1 MAHSRLA
8 IIPVVNQLHDVITHV
23 GLILFAAVQTSC
35 PLQRRYDLG
44 ILLSFQAAFKKAASS
59 NSEETAAG
67 VQPGQVEDWDAVKA
81 EDRTLVHQVS
91 PQTHVNT
98 IVSDRQWVTLAGDL
112 GILVTTYMTTFLGL
126 RDP

>member
-8 IIPVVNQLHDVITHV
+8 VIPVVNQLHDVTTHM

-35 PLQRRYDLG
+35 LLQRRYDLG
-44 ILLSFQAAFKKAASS
+44 ILLSFVTVQAAFKKAASS

-81 EDRTLVHQVS
+81 EDRTLVHQV
-91 PQTHVNT
+91 
-98 IVSDRQWVTLAGDL
+98 
-112 GILVTTYMTTFLGL
+112 
-126 RDP
+126 